1 MFKCHHSQ
9 NTKKPIALQVKN
21 DKLFTNGILCRIF
34 AKIGVITMS
43 FTGHICDVPAAYRA
57 TRSALVGDTNL
68 SMGTSDITTVAVAE
82 AAAVTN
88 AQALHVSERFFGINT
103 ARGFRIADNLDA
115 TFGSTFSV
123 LYASLPDNA
132 NLNKSMMI
140 SGS

>member
-1 MFKCHHSQ
+1 
-9 NTKKPIALQVKN
+9 
-21 DKLFTNGILCRIF
+21 
-34 AKIGVITMS
+34 MS
-43 FTGHICDVPAAYRA
+43 FSGHICDKPAAYRA

-68 SMGTSDITTVAVAE
+68 SMSDSDLSTVAVAE

-115 TFGSTFSV
+115 TFGSTFTA
-123 LYASLPDNA
+123 LYASLPENA
-132 NLNKSMMI
+132 NGNKAMMI